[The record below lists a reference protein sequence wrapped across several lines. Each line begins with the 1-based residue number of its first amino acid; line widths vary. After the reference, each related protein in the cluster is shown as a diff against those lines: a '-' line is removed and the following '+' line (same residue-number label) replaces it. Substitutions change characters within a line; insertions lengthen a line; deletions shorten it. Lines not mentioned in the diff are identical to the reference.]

1 MFKRD
6 KDGNLIPDFVPKSLI
21 EEDKG
26 IEIIKNK
33 KLGKTIMRQEQQL
46 EQVETLRLELNTIC
60 EQLSEI
66 KEKLDEI
73 LRKLNNILE
82 KDKMPE

>member
-1 MFKRD
+1 M
-6 KDGNLIPDFVPKSLI
+6 I

-26 IEIIKNK
+26 IEIVK
-33 KLGKTIMRQEQQL
+33 KEKVGKIAMRQGQQL
-46 EQVETLRLELNTIC
+46 EQVETLRLELNIIC

-73 LRKLNNILE
+73 LRKLNSFLE
-82 KDKMPE
+82 KNKIDKSFGE